1 MVEWSRETG
10 WAAPLIKEC
19 EWCVAEWAATEL
31 TVLQTARSH
40 WTHRRVCSI
49 TRSACTSLGTPS
61 ATFGLTPARS
71 FEGMKAYRGEDG
83 TIRLFR
89 PDMNMA
95 RMNRSAARIALP
107 EFDPEA
113 LIELIKKLVMLDA
126 KWIPSEP
133 GYSLYLR
140 KLEQGCPTSDD
151 ELTICQVPP

>member
-1 MVEWSRETG
+1 M
-10 WAAPLIKEC
+10 P
-19 EWCVAEWAATEL
+19 
-31 TVLQTARSH
+31 
-40 WTHRRVCSI
+40 
-49 TRSACTSLGTPS
+49 SACAYSFFCSRPL
-61 ATFGLTPARS
+61 LIYLHS
-71 FEGMKAYRGEDG
+71 FEGMKAYRSEDG

-113 LIELIKKLVMLDA
+113 LTELIKKLVLLDS

-140 KLEQGCPTSDD
+140 KS
-151 ELTICQVPP
+151 